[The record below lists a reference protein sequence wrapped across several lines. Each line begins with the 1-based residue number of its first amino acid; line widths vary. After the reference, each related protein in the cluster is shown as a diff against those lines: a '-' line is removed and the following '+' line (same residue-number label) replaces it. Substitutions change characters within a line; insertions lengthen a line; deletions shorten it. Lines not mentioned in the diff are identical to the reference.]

1 MLCNDYET
9 STYGEGSCLFEG
21 THALNYM
28 SLYEHKESS
37 SYKSEDTEP
46 TMYTCVVLNT
56 CINF

>member
-46 TMYTCVVLNT
+46 TMYTCVH
-56 CINF
+56 